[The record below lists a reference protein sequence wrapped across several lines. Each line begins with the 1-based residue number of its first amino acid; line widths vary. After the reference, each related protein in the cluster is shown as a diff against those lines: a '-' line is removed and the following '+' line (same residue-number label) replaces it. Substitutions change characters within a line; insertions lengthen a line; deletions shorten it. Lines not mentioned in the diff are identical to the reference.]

1 MDLTRGIGWAGIFG
15 VPADRKIGEQGN
27 EVVGECGNK
36 LLGLITGE
44 RVRP

>member
-15 VPADRKIGEQGN
+15 VLADRKIGEQGD

-36 LLGLITGE
+36 LLGLITRE
-44 RVRP
+44 LVRP